1 MAQLPTAINTQDLSA
16 NDKSINFE
24 PMPAGN
30 YQAMVVSSEMK
41 PTKAATGQYLEL
53 QFEITDGVHQGRKFW
68 DRLNLV
74 NPNPTAVDIAERELA
89 SLGRACGLQT
99 VTDSQQIHDKPIT
112 VKLKVKA
119 GNEQYASTN
128 QPAGYLPSTTAKAQ
142 PATPAE
148 MPF

>member
-16 NDKSINFE
+16 NDKSNNFE

-41 PTKAATGQYLEL
+41 PTKAGTGQYLEL

-89 SLGRACGLQT
+89 SL
-99 VTDSQQIHDKPIT
+99 DSQQIHDKPIT